1 MLETNFHV
9 LPVLCMRIFKVK
21 SNLITL
27 KNKDILMNFGIFLDN
42 Y

>member
-9 LPVLCMRIFKVK
+9 LLVLCIRNIQSY

-27 KNKDILMNFGIFLDN
+27 KNKNILMNFSIFLDN